1 MTNLNAA
8 IFSKYLLA
16 PESYE
21 LGILSN
27 EESALKVQLALV
39 KSEERNLSGVLSP
52 SRAGES
58 ETPFVEMALVELQ
71 SRRKKLLSLA
81 SGSIKE
87 RPGTG
92 NKDSDGFFYTALPQV
107 PSASKHKESTS
118 PLDSKAASDENVSF
132 YFYTA
137 SSGQHFYLHPLD
149 IRIMKHEYREYELF
163 PSELS
168 LPVLGISDST
178 MDAELRKRCKYLSHL
193 PLSCDVSFC
202 EVAWTADLLSPETL
216 QVFERQLAERKQ
228 RRKEKETKE
237 SLLSA
242 KKACEPWLVYPE
254 GFSAPSSPFDSPDGV
269 VTFTESDFPV
279 AQSAALA
286 GMPVSPS
293 TKSHSQPKS
302 DFSFASIATNKN
314 LSFSQ
319 TRQQDAYL
327 KGSARAR
334 QQRRAGADYD
344 EEDEE
349 YYVFGE
355 GEDSSF
361 VKEPQGW
368 TLDLDDLV
376 VSSGQS
382 NASGQNGQNK
392 NKGKKSAGKA
402 RVLMSNG
409 GARRQR

>member
-21 LGILSN
+21 LGILSE
-27 EESALKVQLALV
+27 EESALKTQLALV

-58 ETPFVEMALVELQ
+58 ETPFVEMALLELQ
-71 SRRKKLLSLA
+71 TRRKQLLSIA
-81 SGSIKE
+81 SGSTKE

-92 NKDSDGFFYTALPQV
+92 NKDADGFFYTALPQT
-107 PSASKHKESTS
+107 ASSLKHKESLNS
-118 PLDSKAASDENVSF
+118 LDTKASLDENVPF

-149 IRIMKHEYREYELF
+149 IRIMKHEFQEYDLF

-178 MDAELRKRCKYLSHL
+178 MDSELRKRCKYLSHL

-202 EVAWTADLLSPETL
+202 EVAWAAADLLSPETL
-216 QVFERQLAERKQ
+216 QAFERQLAERTLKRQ
-228 RRKEKETKE
+228 EKETKE
-237 SLLSA
+237 NLLSA
-242 KKACEPWLVYPE
+242 KKACEPLLVYPE
-254 GFSAPSSPFDSPDGV
+254 GFSAPTSPFDAPV
-269 VTFTESDFPV
+269 AFTESDFPV
-279 AQSAALA
+279 AQSAASA
-286 GMPVSPS
+286 TSPS
-293 TKSHSQPKS
+293 IAKSRNQPPKS

-314 LSFSQ
+314 LSSSQ
-319 TRQQDAYL
+319 QQQDAYL

-334 QQRRAGADYD
+334 HFRKAGTDIE
-344 EEDEE
+344 EEDED
-349 YYVFGE
+349 YYVYYGE
-355 GEDSSF
+355 GADGTAF
-361 VKEPQGW
+361 PKEPQGW
-368 TLDLDDLV
+368 TFDLEDLD
-376 VSSGQS
+376 VSSTPSNIPGQ
-382 NASGQNGQNK
+382 GGK
-392 NKGKKSAGKA
+392 NKGKKASGKA